1 MKLKSV
7 RTIAAVLAAMAA
19 MPVLAQTP
27 STAPKPAP
35 APAPA
40 TGSSAAAP
48 PLSTNVDPAKA
59 AAIRH
64 LMNVTGSAKLGD
76 QIGTFI
82 TGQVRQAVSQGIQPS
97 DRLQKFMDDFNKNF
111 TAHFKPSQID
121 DNAVAIYANNLS
133 LEDIQDITKFYESP
147 VGQRMIKALPMI
159 VQQSQNSGVQ
169 IAQQAAMDTLR
180 SMSGDYPELK
190 TLLPQENPSIAPTP
204 GPGAPPSTGGN
215 PPRLTPIPQ
224 GTPGA
229 PNR

>member
-1 MKLKSV
+1 MKLPLAL
-7 RTIAAVLAAMAA
+7 TTAVLLAALPA
-19 MPVLAQTP
+19 LAQTP

-40 TGSSAAAP
+40 AGGSAAP
-48 PLSTNVDPAKA
+48 PLSATVDPTKA
-59 AAIRH
+59 AAIKH
-64 LMNVTGSAKLGD
+64 LMEVTGSAKLGD

-82 TGQVRQAVSQGIQPS
+82 TGQVRQAVGQGIQPA

-111 TAHFKPSQID
+111 VTHFKPSQID
-121 DNAVAIYANNLS
+121 DNAVSIYANNLS

-169 IAQQAAMDTLR
+169 IAQQAAMETLR
-180 SMSGDYPELK
+180 TMTGDYPELK
-190 TLLPQENPSIAPTP
+190 TMLPQDAPSIAPTP
-204 GPGAPPSTGGN
+204 GPGQAPANGGN

-224 GTPGA
+224 GTPG
-229 PNR
+229 R